1 VSFVAVLNS
10 SFLKKSIA
18 LILSSIFSLNS
29 LTASAYLGDNDRVN
43 AATPPRM
50 ERIQQSSNPVSPA
63 PKVADVCLFGIC
75 APINLPQPV
84 EGIVNPLLDNVVKDK
99 IRSLLADEIPIN
111 GSKHNFY
118 KSLST
123 LPGNTFKPSTLYLTA
138 LSPNRQIPPGDYQI
152 PVHFY
157 CTGIYTFNGR
167 GNRFALAKL
176 NGRMADVLS
185 ALYTRASYQKQIPI
199 SDIQS
204 LAWSIQSGM
213 AYSELSPGHKLL
225 VTQLI
230 PEYRDRMER
239 GFIER
244 LEGISSQVSRLSNGR
259 IPNLNGILNQLGPVG
274 DIAQTALRARQEILR
289 TNFKAQ
295 ALAERFS
302 PNRDFF
308 LNGGTDKTPWSQIQN
323 NVYLR
328 FIAPSGAM
336 HDGVV
341 DVRVPNGSSIS
352 SKALLTQITKSVGV
366 SEGSGG
372 QGIQATVTPIPK
384 DKQAT
389 LPPTS
394 SEKKPNGEKKS
405 TAYQPKCKTLRNSG
419 LFARPLPNLQ
429 DRDIEDLYVKLL
441 GVTDIL
447 NKYRQNF
454 LKTNDFK
461 DLFPLAY
468 YNTTMEELKRIKQ
481 GEFTHPREKME
492 QMLAFFDAYEVNR
505 RLWES
510 GKRDAV
516 EEHWNAH
523 FRIAEGK
530 TKDYRGCLGAAEIEK
545 RSYKYCDEDYFYA
558 VGDVLR
564 SGIDA
569 HVSHDLP
576 RALRFTLNQQ
586 KSRGITPEALAG
598 DFNQTNSTLQASSNQ
613 TSKEIFRHYKLAQWM
628 DRHTREFAGGDN
640 FRE

>member
-1 VSFVAVLNS
+1 
-10 SFLKKSIA
+10 
-18 LILSSIFSLNS
+18 
-29 LTASAYLGDNDRVN
+29 
-43 AATPPRM
+43 
-50 ERIQQSSNPVSPA
+50 
-63 PKVADVCLFGIC
+63 
-75 APINLPQPV
+75 
-84 EGIVNPLLDNVVKDK
+84 
-99 IRSLLADEIPIN
+99 
-111 GSKHNFY
+111 
-118 KSLST
+118 
-123 LPGNTFKPSTLYLTA
+123 
-138 LSPNRQIPPGDYQI
+138 
-152 PVHFY
+152 
-157 CTGIYTFNGR
+157 
-167 GNRFALAKL
+167 
-176 NGRMADVLS
+176 
-185 ALYTRASYQKQIPI
+185 
-199 SDIQS
+199 
-204 LAWSIQSGM
+204 
-213 AYSELSPGHKLL
+213 
-225 VTQLI
+225 
-230 PEYRDRMER
+230 
-239 GFIER
+239 
-244 LEGISSQVSRLSNGR
+244 
-259 IPNLNGILNQLGPVG
+259 
-274 DIAQTALRARQEILR
+274 
-289 TNFKAQ
+289 
-295 ALAERFS
+295 
-302 PNRDFF
+302 
-308 LNGGTDKTPWSQIQN
+308 
-323 NVYLR
+323 
-328 FIAPSGAM
+328 
-336 HDGVV
+336 
-341 DVRVPNGSSIS
+341 
-352 SKALLTQITKSVGV
+352 
-366 SEGSGG
+366 
-372 QGIQATVTPIPK
+372 
-384 DKQAT
+384 
-389 LPPTS
+389 
-394 SEKKPNGEKKS
+394 
-405 TAYQPKCKTLRNSG
+405 
-419 LFARPLPNLQ
+419 
-429 DRDIEDLYVKLL
+429 LYVKLL

-640 FRE
+640 LNRVLRLRKKAWEDAVGKNEFKAASVGSIKIRKLNQNQPNPVDRNKLKNNGEKKCVY